1 MFLQKKRTPLQAT
14 RLFTDRTA
22 TDSRL
27 SPALGTIQAL
37 GREEEAE
44 KVNPYLVRKR
54 VRLHRFY
61 QSGQPIIHTPRSKAP
76 GRDLFSNCLH
86 FPLEKSSK
94 ILYFIVFRI

>member
-44 KVNPYLVRKR
+44 KVKPYLVKKEE
-54 VRLHRFY
+54 
-61 QSGQPIIHTPRSKAP
+61 S
-76 GRDLFSNCLH
+76 
-86 FPLEKSSK
+86 
-94 ILYFIVFRI
+94 VFDSIDFTNLDAQ